1 MPAGYLALSIQ
12 LDYLVIGN
20 VTRDLVD
27 GAFKIG
33 GTVSYSARTAH
44 VLGCSVGIVTSVSPD
59 LDLSPVFD
67 GVLVARS
74 PAATTTTF
82 KNTYTPDG
90 RRQILHSVAETLVPE
105 MVPADWKAKIVH
117 IGPIAQECSPLLVDA
132 FGDSF
137 VGLTPQGWMRRWD
150 EAGQVICCRWET
162 PGPLLARADGVV
174 LSEEDVG
181 GDKRLLTEYAAQT
194 RLLVVTD
201 GVRGCTVYE
210 HGRARHFSAPAVD
223 EVDPTGAGDIFAAAF
238 FVALQRVGDSWTAAH
253 FANCIAARSVTRIG
267 LDSTPTPNEVARC
280 ERILRVAVVEHPQE
294 T

>member
-1 MPAGYLALSIQ
+1 MSIQ
-12 LDYLVIGN
+12 LDYLVVGN

-27 GAFKIG
+27 GAFSIG
-33 GTVSYSARTAH
+33 GTVSYSACTARA
-44 VLGCSVGIVTSVSPD
+44 LGCRVGVVTSASPD

-67 GVLVARS
+67 GVRVARS
-74 PAATTTTF
+74 PATTTTTF
-82 KNTYTPDG
+82 KNIYTPDG
-90 RRQILHSVAETLVPE
+90 RRQVLHSVAETLVPE
-105 MVPADWKAKIVH
+105 MVPADWKATTVH
-117 IGPIAQECSPLLVDA
+117 IGPIAQECSPALVDA

-150 EAGQVICCRWET
+150 EAGHVRASRWET

-181 GDKRLLTEYAAQT
+181 GDSRVLAEYAAQT

-210 HGRARHFSAPAVD
+210 RGRVRHFSAPAVD

-238 FVALQRVGDSWTAAH
+238 FVALQRVGDSWVAAH
-253 FANCIAARSVTRIG
+253 FANCIAARSVTRSG
-267 LDSTPTPNEVARC
+267 LDSVPAPDEVARC
-280 ERILRVAVVEHPQE
+280 ERALRISVKPSGE
-294 T
+294 TSAASRPGV